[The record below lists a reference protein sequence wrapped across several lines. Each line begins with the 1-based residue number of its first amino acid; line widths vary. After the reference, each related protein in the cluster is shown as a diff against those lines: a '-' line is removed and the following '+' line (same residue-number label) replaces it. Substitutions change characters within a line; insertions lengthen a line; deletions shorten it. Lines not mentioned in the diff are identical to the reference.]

1 MRGTHIIL
9 ENAGGPIDS
18 FFIPFEEGEE
28 DQELEVHLVRAIQT
42 RHWILN
48 EGDTIKFREGDGN
61 VTLDQLR
68 SRQYA

>member
-18 FFIPFEEGEE
+18 FFVPYEDGEE
-28 DQELEVHLVRAIQT
+28 QDLEVQLVNAIQT
-42 RHWILN
+42 RHWIFN